1 MVVNS
6 PYITIRGRAKIW
18 GILFAHYNPD
28 FRVVLGRCPHVPDFW
43 YVFNHLHTQIPEKV
57 YFQDYLSNYH
67 LLTFHIGQ
75 FCVDERC
82 VCTDFWPNN

>member
-1 MVVNS
+1 M
-6 PYITIRGRAKIW
+6 
-18 GILFAHYNPD
+18 FHM
-28 FRVVLGRCPHVPDFW
+28 FRIFG
-43 YVFNHLHTQIPEKV
+43 YVFNRLHTQIPEKV

-75 FCVDERC
+75 FCVDERW